1 LNQIIVPAITPA
13 TRRTGATTR
22 RRSTPLAFSAMI
34 SFSLAIVEKVYSTAT
49 STDIGSVSATLAGRE
64 RRKNSPTSGRGRPFP
79 ARFAISF
86 AIVLIRITPVN
97 AKNAKSM
104 GPRWARSR

>member
-1 LNQIIVPAITPA
+1 
-13 TRRTGATTR
+13 
-22 RRSTPLAFSAMI
+22 M
-34 SFSLAIVEKVYSTAT
+34 
-49 STDIGSVSATLAGRE
+49 LAGRE
-64 RRKNSPTSGRGRPFP
+64 RMKNSPTTDIGRPLP

-104 GPRWARSR
+104 GPMWARSR